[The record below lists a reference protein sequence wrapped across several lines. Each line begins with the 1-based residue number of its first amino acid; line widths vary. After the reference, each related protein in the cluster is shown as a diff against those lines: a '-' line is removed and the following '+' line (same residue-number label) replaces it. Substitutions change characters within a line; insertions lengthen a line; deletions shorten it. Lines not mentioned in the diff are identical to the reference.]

1 MIKVN
6 NQLIILIFLI
16 SFFIYGPFIYKGGFG
31 PQDDLVYVNQAL
43 GKTNIAQLTKD
54 RVVYGTDYVA
64 SREVASRPV
73 GMLGLTIA
81 NVLFQD
87 NPTPYIIIQLSLW
100 ILCIINLS
108 YTLKQTLGDRA
119 SLMFIL
125 LGQFPIFASTIVFSS
140 FRFGEYGLSVFFWT
154 LSLIFQHKYI
164 LNRRLYNYFTGYIL
178 LMLGLLSLSIILPLL
193 VISALLPIIYEN
205 KQINDSFKK
214 DIIKYGWQYIF
225 PVILVAFIFFIYKVY
240 GIRLYN
246 VDSIP
251 KGLEAGISIKSL
263 LKFGYYFYVILV
275 EVPIMLIELIPHLCN
290 WYVLIIGL
298 LLLSYFAIIRHNTGI
313 LSFQSKGTHNKIEKQ
328 FIVLVIC
335 SLGCGAFIFLIS
347 GYPSVTFGTYNR
359 MLIPSFL
366 LFSILV
372 SYLINKSINGRW
384 IYLSVVISF
393 LWISSM
399 IIQINNFIDSWEI
412 RDKVY
417 QDWTEK
423 LNNSNLGPHPYVL
436 ACVPF
441 FTRNNYNNEEVYFA
455 HFFKAGLNLY
465 GAPKIDAQVICW
477 RSVARNDNYI
487 TALNFPIDFIKPK
500 NLWYYEYDR
509 DTGSSKL
516 EKIETQFE
524 IDQKLKEIFVNNINH
539 HPIIFR
545 EKILIKFRELLI
557 KKHDYLEITI
567 V

>member
-1 MIKVN
+1 MNKAKYW
-6 NQLIILIFLI
+6 LYILIFLTSI
-16 SFFIYGPFIYKGGFG
+16 FVYGPLIFKGGFG
-31 PQDDLVYVNQAL
+31 PMDDLPYIEQSLDKSNVL
-43 GKTNIAQLTKD
+43 QLTID
-54 RVVYGTDYVA
+54 RMIYDVDQTGSGGVA
-64 SREVASRPV
+64 ARPV
-73 GMLGLTIA
+73 SMLALTIA
-81 NVLFQD
+81 NVLFRN
-87 NPTPYIIIQLSLW
+87 NPTSYIIIQLSLW
-100 ILCIINLS
+100 FLGVVFLS
-108 YTLKQTLGDRA
+108 YTLKQTLGQRVA
-119 SLMFIL
+119 MIFLL
-125 LGQFPIFASTIVFSS
+125 LGPFPIFSSTIVFSS
-140 FRFGEYGLSVFFWT
+140 YYFAEYGLPVFFWS
-154 LSLIFQHKYI
+154 LSLIFQYKYVI
-164 LNRRLYNYFTGYIL
+164 NRKLNNYFFGYIF

-193 VISALLPIIYEN
+193 LVSALLPIIYEN
-205 KQINDSFKK
+205 KLNDGFTKS
-214 DIIKYGWQYIF
+214 DISKFGFRYVL
-225 PVILVAFIFFIYKVY
+225 PVVLVAFAFFAFKIY
-240 GIRLYN
+240 GTRLYN

-313 LSFQSKGTHNKIEKQ
+313 LSFKSKRTHNKIEKQ

-441 FTRNNYNNEEVYFA
+441 FTKNNYNNEEVYFA

-509 DTGSSKL
+509 DTGRSKL

-545 EKILIKFRELLI
+545 EKILMKFRELLI